1 MGQNES
7 KIVNTGRK
15 VQSLLN
21 AQQNSSKIKHQN
33 STEKQTKPCQLAQGQ
48 APRQTPCQNQQAPR
62 TSLLHRHNA
71 RRHSNHP
78 KTFPKSFVS
87 ASRNRPLL
95 WFQLQPA
102 KMLSLPP
109 KTSPRW
115 KDPHQLNVG
124 HVPPTPRAKNHRYP
138 RPLRQ
143 KKLLLFFVKLME
155 SQKPTLARPITARLH
170 T

>member
-1 MGQNES
+1 M
-7 KIVNTGRK
+7 
-15 VQSLLN
+15 LN
-21 AQQNSSKIKHQN
+21 AQHHLPISAISHQT
-33 STEKQTKPCQLAQGQ
+33 SHRLFTASASQGQ

-71 RRHSNHP
+71 RRPSNHR

-102 KMLSLPP
+102 KMLPLPP

-124 HVPPTPRAKNHRYP
+124 HVPPTPRAKKHRYP

-143 KKLLLFFVKLME
+143 KKLLLFFVKLMV